1 MVCTAASFL
10 TDIAIGT
17 GATLIS
23 SAAGMS
29 LEKVTEDMLGKAGK
43 VMVRAESTTI
53 VLPQDNPNKEAV
65 TARIEKIRQ
74 DAELSDSG
82 FDKEK
87 AAERCAALGG
97 GIARIRVGAATE
109 VELKDKKLRYED
121 AVNSVKNAMSY
132 GVLPG
137 GGSTMIYLRRYEE
150 ECLNQFRNPAEEE
163 NVETEGKMDMNNNY
177 GYLDEED
184 ALGAK
189 ILFDAL
195 AEPMKQIAHNC
206 GKNGNYIVSKVEGK
220 EFGFGYNA
228 LTLSFDSMFETGVLD
243 SVTVTENAIQN
254 SVSIASLVL
263 TSGGL
268 VVENVQAQEDANLK
282 AAYDEA
288 MGAGMDYG
296 GAPGSMVA

>member
-1 MVCTAASFL
+1 
-10 TDIAIGT
+10 
-17 GATLIS
+17 
-23 SAAGMS
+23 
-29 LEKVTEDMLGKAGK
+29 
-43 VMVRAESTTI
+43 
-53 VLPQDNPNKEAV
+53 
-65 TARIEKIRQ
+65 
-74 DAELSDSG
+74 
-82 FDKEK
+82 
-87 AAERCAALGG
+87 
-97 GIARIRVGAATE
+97 
-109 VELKDKKLRYED
+109 
-121 AVNSVKNAMSY
+121 
-132 GVLPG
+132 
-137 GGSTMIYLRRYEE
+137 MIYLRRYEE
-150 ECLNQFRNPAEEE
+150 ECLNQFRNPVEEE
-163 NVETEGKMDMNNNY
+163 KVETEGKMDMNNNY
-177 GYLDEED
+177 CYLDEED

-268 VVENVQAQEDANLK
+268 VVEKVQAQEDANLK